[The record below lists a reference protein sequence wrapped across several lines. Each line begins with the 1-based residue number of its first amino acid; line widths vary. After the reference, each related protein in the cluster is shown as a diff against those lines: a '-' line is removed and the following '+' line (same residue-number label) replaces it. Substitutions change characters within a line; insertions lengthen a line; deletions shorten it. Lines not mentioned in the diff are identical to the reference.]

1 MTKVHGFS
9 KCFFNIITPIHKKM
23 RSPEEEREIMGREV

>member
-9 KCFFNIITPIHKKM
+9 KMFFNIVTPIRKRM
-23 RSPEEEREIMGREV
+23 RSSEEEREIMGREV